1 MFVKDALVN
10 KLNKNIIFYY
20 LDAKPNCL
28 SPCYCL
34 FCAKCANKIIE
45 HQMMTCPIC
54 KHQINFQKITG
65 LNNELL
71 SIFENQDSN
80 IKRMQ
85 QIIKIQKKNKAQFI
99 NYLEHKIKS
108 LAEENKNLKKYIISA
123 ERSVNNNINNER
135 DLMSK
140 SYYSTYTTTN
150 NHMNRNL
157 NNSIYNCST
166 SSTYNMNNNNSIFK
180 TPNVADR
187 NSNLKRIEVKKSSE
201 RQSSI
206 KYSPYINK
214 YNDNLKNNK
223 NLNAQTAFEQ
233 QFSSKQGNN
242 INVNINNNNSNTRTL
257 NLSRSRN
264 NSIEKLDINQ
274 KNFGRYNGRTNS

>member
-1 MFVKDALVN
+1 
-10 KLNKNIIFYY
+10 
-20 LDAKPNCL
+20 
-28 SPCYCL
+28 
-34 FCAKCANKIIE
+34 
-45 HQMMTCPIC
+45 MMTCPIC

-71 SIFENQDSN
+71 SLIENQDSN
-80 IKRMQ
+80 IKKMQ

-108 LAEENKNLKKYIISA
+108 LTEENKNLKKYIIA
-123 ERSVNNNINNER
+123 TERTVNNNNNNNR

-140 SYYSTYTTTN
+140 SYYSTNTANYN
-150 NHMNRNL
+150 M
-157 NNSIYNCST
+157 NNSFYNCST
-166 SSTYNMNNNNSIFK
+166 SSTYNMNNNNIFK

-214 YNDNLKNNK
+214 YNDNLKNIK
-223 NLNAQTAFEQ
+223 NFNAQTAFEQ
-233 QFSSKQGNN
+233 QYSSKTCNN
-242 INVNINNNNSNTRTL
+242 INVDINNNNSNR
-257 NLSRSRN
+257 RSSINFSSGHN
-264 NSIEKLDINQ
+264 NSIEKMKINQ
-274 KNFGRYNGRTNS
+274 KNYGKYNKY

>member
-1 MFVKDALVN
+1 
-10 KLNKNIIFYY
+10 
-20 LDAKPNCL
+20 
-28 SPCYCL
+28 
-34 FCAKCANKIIE
+34 
-45 HQMMTCPIC
+45 MMTCPIC

-71 SIFENQDSN
+71 SLIENQDSN
-80 IKRMQ
+80 IKKMQ

-108 LAEENKNLKKYIISA
+108 LAEENKNLKKYIIA
-123 ERSVNNNINNER
+123 TERTVNNNNNNNR

-140 SYYSTYTTTN
+140 SYYSTNTANYN
-150 NHMNRNL
+150 M
-157 NNSIYNCST
+157 NNSFYNCST
-166 SSTYNMNNNNSIFK
+166 SSTYNMNNNNIFK

-214 YNDNLKNNK
+214 YNDNLKNIK
-223 NLNAQTAFEQ
+223 NFNAQTAFEQ
-233 QFSSKQGNN
+233 QYSSKTCNN
-242 INVNINNNNSNTRTL
+242 INVDINNNNSNRRSSI
-257 NLSRSRN
+257 NFSRSHN
-264 NSIEKLDINQ
+264 NSIEKMKINQ
-274 KNFGRYNGRTNS
+274 KNYGKFNKY

>member
-1 MFVKDALVN
+1 
-10 KLNKNIIFYY
+10 
-20 LDAKPNCL
+20 
-28 SPCYCL
+28 
-34 FCAKCANKIIE
+34 
-45 HQMMTCPIC
+45 MMACPIC
-54 KHQINFQKITG
+54 KQQINFKKITG
-65 LNNELL
+65 LNAELL

-80 IKRMQ
+80 IKRVQ

-99 NYLEHKIKS
+99 NYLEHRIKS

-166 SSTYNMNNNNSIFK
+166 SSTYNMNNNSIFK

-242 INVNINNNNSNTRTL
+242 INVNINNNNSNRSSI
-257 NLSRSRN
+257 NFSRSHN
-264 NSIEKLDINQ
+264 NSIEKMKINH
-274 KNFGRYNGRTNS
+274 KNIGKYNKY

>member
-1 MFVKDALVN
+1 
-10 KLNKNIIFYY
+10 
-20 LDAKPNCL
+20 
-28 SPCYCL
+28 
-34 FCAKCANKIIE
+34 
-45 HQMMTCPIC
+45 MMSCPIC
-54 KHQINFQKITG
+54 KHQINFKKITG
-65 LNNELL
+65 LNAELL
-71 SIFENQDSN
+71 SLFENQDPN
-80 IKRMQ
+80 IKRIQ

-108 LAEENKNLKKYIISA
+108 LAEENKNLKKYILTA
-123 ERSVNNNINNER
+123 E
-135 DLMSK
+135 K
-140 SYYSTYTTTN
+140 TTN
-150 NHMNRNL
+150 NNNRENL
-157 NNSIYNCST
+157 NKSFYSNHTMNYNTNMNNSFYNCST
-166 SSTYNMNNNNSIFK
+166 TSSYNIANNSVFK

-214 YNDNLKNNK
+214 YNDNLNNIK

-233 QFSSKQGNN
+233 QYSSKQGNN

-274 KNFGRYNGRTNS
+274 KNFGRYNK